1 MASNAPLLAPP
12 AESWGCSGPGGG
24 CIDVKRWFIGVIT
37 PDFNTAEARERCLS
51 LDQVDES
58 LVQAAQKPRLAEAT
72 RTMMRE
78 CQELNAEKS
87 MRDSRSLTTRCCAP
101 LEPDSVRSCS
111 SALAA
116 TALGAGALALPYAF
130 SLTGIGLGLVTLTFA
145 GLVSSLSL
153 QILMVAARYTNTQ
166 SYSAVLE
173 LSVGSRLAS
182 LALDLVVLAN
192 GVGSVVCILI
202 FEGDF
207 LPPVLAKPPGLEGV
221 EVARSVAV
229 AAAALAAWPLTL
241 SANISALRYV
251 AVAVPIALLATILI
265 VLYDA
270 PGLHHELREAG
281 DRVVWWHFEPRKWLQ
296 AVVIMV
302 NAFANHM
309 NAIPCV
315 NQLGKPSISRIVK
328 ATVNGNLLVW
338 ALLSALGVGGYVSW
352 ASATKGDFLLN
363 YPEGRP
369 EIWFCRLML
378 ALIVYLVLP
387 VALLPT
393 AKSGAQLLLAA
404 AGASRSE
411 VGPNVHRFS
420 ATLLL
425 AFCTF
430 VAIKVSNVASVIG
443 LLGGLL
449 ASSLMFWFPAV
460 VYRLLLWPT
469 QPQIFRG
476 PVLGAIVLFG
486 TLGWTSVAINYI

>member
-1 MASNAPLLAPP
+1 MALREPMLPSDG
-12 AESWGCSGPGGG
+12 WGCGGPAG

-37 PDFNTAEARERCLS
+37 PDFNTAEARERCVS
-51 LDQVDES
+51 VDEVDES
-58 LVQAAQKPRLAEAT
+58 VVHAKPPRLAEAT
-72 RTMMRE
+72 RTIMRSCE
-78 CQELNAEKS
+78 ELN
-87 MRDSRSLTTRCCAP
+87 RDVSFKDARGLMARCCAP

-130 SLTGIGLGLVTLTFA
+130 SLTGIGLGLLTLTLA

-153 QILMVAARYTNTQ
+153 QILMVAARYTNTR

-173 LSVGSRLAS
+173 LSVGSRVAS
-182 LALDLVVLAN
+182 LALDLVVLFN
-192 GVGSVVCILI
+192 GVGSVICILI

-207 LPPVLAKPPGLEGV
+207 VPAVLAKPPGFEGIGI
-221 EVARSVAV
+221 ERYVAV
-229 AAAALAAWPLTL
+229 VGAALAAWPLTL

-251 AVAVPIALLATILI
+251 AVAVPVALLATILI
-265 VLYDA
+265 VLYDV
-270 PGLHHELREAG
+270 PELHRELRSAG
-281 DRVVWWHFEPRKWLQ
+281 DRVMWWHFEPRKWLQ
-296 AVVIMV
+296 AVVIMI

-404 AGASRSE
+404 AGASRGE
-411 VGPNVHRFS
+411 VGPRVHRLS

-425 AFCTF
+425 TFCTF
-430 VAIKVSNVASVIG
+430 IAAKVSNVASVIG

-469 QPQIFRG
+469 QPHIFRG
-476 PVLGAIVLFG
+476 PVLSSIVLFG
-486 TLGWTSVAINYI
+486 SLGWASVAINYL